1 MATTEFSVAVA
12 DIKKYVPDI
21 EDYGLLDSNNDFDE
35 PLQQAENDVIRQVRE
50 EWWER
55 YRHTVRYKD
64 ITKVTTLELDS
75 SKLTNAQW
83 TRSVVYRAL
92 AEYIYPILS
101 KFKDPDGR
109 DGKDTFQNKM
119 EFYRQKYAEEFQ
131 AVLRDGVEYDED
143 SSGTIQAS
151 EKEPIHMLRLQR

>member
-1 MATTEFSVAVA
+1 MMHIEAFLQATKMFLCARMIIT
-12 DIKKYVPDI
+12 
-21 EDYGLLDSNNDFDE
+21 
-35 PLQQAENDVIRQVRE
+35 
-50 EWWER
+50 
-55 YRHTVRYKD
+55 YK
-64 ITKVTTLELDS
+64 T
-75 SKLTNAQW
+75 
-83 TRSVVYRAL
+83 L

-101 KFKDPDGR
+101 KFKDPDGG

-119 EFYRQKYAEEFQ
+119 DFYRQKYAEEFQ